1 MSRLT
6 SAGLFPMVQ
15 QRCSARKEREPM
27 KPRPQMSRHALLM
40 AVATLGLVSGC
51 TSATSASPS
60 VASTEPAR
68 VTAVTTAVTLPTA
81 VASAVEDIQVE
92 PVDDVLRAEVTPEG
106 ILAAAVIIVSDGD
119 LEAAIIEGLISEA
132 EAETA
137 LRALETG
144 TLDSLL

>member
-1 MSRLT
+1 
-6 SAGLFPMVQ
+6 
-15 QRCSARKEREPM
+15 
-27 KPRPQMSRHALLM
+27 MSRHALLM